1 MKNIDT
7 IYQKYLDIKNLPNV
21 RKAELASLISEL
33 EAKEREAKKAFTDA
47 ENDGIDS
54 SELFTFW
61 QSVKKELDLTRAR
74 YNALDVSKLGKEL
87 PKVATELYE
96 EANKQIDKLD
106 KDKRKLEAE
115 MKALQDSFT
124 EVFIAYSDTQAEQT
138 RIANMIND
146 DARKLFSSMYVS
158 PNYLRTAE
166 TLPIPTIEG
175 LRKANF
181 FHVNGKEISA

>member
-7 IYQKYLDIKNLPNV
+7 IYQKYQDIKNLPNV

-33 EAKEREAKKAFTDA
+33 EAKEKEAQKAFTDA

-87 PKVATELYE
+87 PKVAAELYE
-96 EANKQIDKLD
+96 EANKQIEKLD
-106 KDKRKLEAE
+106 KDKSKLEAD

-124 EVFIAYSDTQAEQT
+124 EVFIAYSDTQAEQN
-138 RIANMIND
+138 RIAKMVNE

-175 LRKANF
+175 LRKKVF